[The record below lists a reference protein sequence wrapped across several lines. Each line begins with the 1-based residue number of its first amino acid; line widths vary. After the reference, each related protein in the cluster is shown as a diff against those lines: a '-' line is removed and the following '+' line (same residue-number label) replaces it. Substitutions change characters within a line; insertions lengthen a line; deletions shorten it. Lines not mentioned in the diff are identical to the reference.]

1 MILKVES
8 AANIFSAVSDDKS
21 LVLFNTIAVSNSEST
36 DMLLTRLNL
45 TRKQYYSRLSV
56 LVKANLVN
64 RKDRKYF
71 LTAFGKIVYETQT
84 IIEAALR
91 NYWKLKAV
99 DGLNSDSDQMPKE
112 EYDKVIDALIDNDR
126 IKKGLRINSCI
137 PLEIV

>member
-21 LVLFNTIAVSNSEST
+21 LLLFNTIAVSNSEST
-36 DMLLTRLNL
+36 GMLLTRLNL

-71 LTAFGKIVYETQT
+71 LTTFGKIVYETQT

-99 DGLNSDSDQMPKE
+99 DRLDS
-112 EYDKVIDALIDNDR
+112 
-126 IKKGLRINSCI
+126 
-137 PLEIV
+137 